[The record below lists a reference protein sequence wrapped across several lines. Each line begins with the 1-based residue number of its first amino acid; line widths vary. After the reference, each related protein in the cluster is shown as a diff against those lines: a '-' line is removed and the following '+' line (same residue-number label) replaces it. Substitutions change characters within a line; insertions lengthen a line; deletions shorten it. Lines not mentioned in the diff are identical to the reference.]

1 MECSKSLF
9 YHREVFVSL
18 INSLTSQQKSAP
30 CEARKAL
37 SARKT
42 LIVKPKTL
50 RLYNSLHQKT
60 TFTKPKQ
67 LQTTKPCAEGS
78 PKASLDR
85 AVEAE
90 APNTRCPLGAHS
102 EVHSAQATHTRGS
115 PKALHAARSVSPF
128 CGPPK
133 YWPSTQPAQH
143 PSAQHSCSRESPRTL
158 PRRRR
163 RDLLQRAPARRA
175 HRRRG
180 GGEGEA
186 EIEMDGIDLV
196 HCMCMCVCVT
206 VRVHVRVHVHI
217 CACAWHV
224 HVHVHMCVSRVHM

>member
-1 MECSKSLF
+1 M
-9 YHREVFVSL
+9 
-18 INSLTSQQKSAP
+18 
-30 CEARKAL
+30 

-42 LIVKPKTL
+42 LIVKRKTL
-50 RLYNSLHQKT
+50 RLYNSLHLKT

-78 PKASLDR
+78 PRPPSIVLWR
-85 AVEAE
+85 
-90 APNTRCPLGAHS
+90 PRPQTRGGHWAHTVRS
-102 EVHSAQATHTRGS
+102 TAHRPRTGS
-115 PKALHAARSVSPF
+115 PKALHAARSVSPV

-180 GGEGEA
+180 GGGGEA
-186 EIEMDGIDLV
+186 EIEMDVG
-196 HCMCMCVCVT
+196 
-206 VRVHVRVHVHI
+206 
-217 CACAWHV
+217 
-224 HVHVHMCVSRVHM
+224 